1 MAEVLS
7 RRSFASALLPLGI
20 ALQSGRLQA
29 QLLHPRPSW
38 SATGPREGTRV
49 DANSDGLAREHL
61 PFVSLPA
68 RPRLQR
74 PFDLVV
80 RIGDPNHPQRSDHF
94 IAWVE
99 AAYADELLFVADL
112 SPSVPFPVV
121 RIPVILR
128 RPGLLTIRAH
138 CTRHGTFLWQ
148 QALTPT

>member
-1 MAEVLS
+1 MLS
-7 RRSFASALLPLGI
+7 RRSFASTLLPLGI
-20 ALQSGRLQA
+20 ALQGGRLEA

-38 SATGPREGTRV
+38 NAVGPREGTLV
-49 DANSDGLAREHL
+49 DANSEGVPREHL
-61 PFVSLPA
+61 PFISLPA

-74 PFDLVV
+74 PFDLVIRV
-80 RIGDPNHPQRSDHF
+80 GEPSHPQRSDHF

-99 AAYADELLFVADL
+99 AAYDEELLFVADL

-128 RPGLLTIRAH
+128 RAGLLTIRAH
-138 CTRHGTFLWQ
+138 CTRHGTFRLQ

>member
-1 MAEVLS
+1 MAEVLT
-7 RRSFASALLPLGI
+7 RRSFASVFLPLGI
-20 ALQSGRLQA
+20 ALQSGGLHA
-29 QLLHPRPSW
+29 QFLSPRPAW
-38 SATGPREGTRV
+38 SASGPREGTLV
-49 DANSDGLAREHL
+49 DASSTGVHREHL
-61 PFVSLPA
+61 PLISLPA

-99 AAYADELLFVADL
+99 AAYAGELLFVADL

-128 RPGLLTIRAH
+128 RAGLLTIRAH